1 MVSFFE
7 DTEAQHAE
15 TSRPT
20 SALTP
25 QHQPGYP
32 LTRNS
37 FISSFFFLLMRFPP
51 VKKKIIAL
59 LIKCLSCR
67 KVNVIPAPDKATHG
81 DLALSLG
88 GSEAS

>member
-20 SALTP
+20 SAVTP

-37 FISSFFFLLMRFPP
+37 FISLFFSAD
-51 VKKKIIAL
+51 AL
-59 LIKCLSCR
+59 SPREEEDYC
-67 KVNVIPAPDKATHG
+67 APDKVFKLPQG
-81 DLALSLG
+81 QRNSC
-88 GSEAS
+88 SR